1 MWTHPAKRFLQSEI
15 TCSSPFTVRFIFYA
29 LNPSVLIVCVTS
41 VAKSCVVFVIP
52 PPPQKKKNLVKV
64 DNITRPLSKL
74 GRAVFEQ
81 LFDEFFECDIEKNQ
95 YFGYHKYRI

>member
-1 MWTHPAKRFLQSEI
+1 MRLSQSKRNPQLVRMWTHPAKRFLQSEI

-52 PPPQKKKNLVKV
+52 PPPPKKK
-64 DNITRPLSKL
+64 PGES
-74 GRAVFEQ
+74 
-81 LFDEFFECDIEKNQ
+81 
-95 YFGYHKYRI
+95 